1 MSLYQA
7 FLEALVRIEILR
19 ERFVQ
24 IGIDDTEKVELV
36 WIVHYLFDEYS
47 RSTDEIIL
55 LIDAHRSGG
64 QQLFESTLYDI
75 ARSNDIDF
83 KDLDASQRNHRLEVR
98 ASAQGYIWA
107 WKHFCRRFRR

>member
-19 ERFVQ
+19 ERFFQ
-24 IGIDDTEKVELV
+24 IEIDDVEKVELV
-36 WIVHYLFDEYS
+36 RIMHYLFNEYS
-47 RSTDEIIL
+47 RSTDEIIS
-55 LIDAHRSGG
+55 LINAYRSGG
-64 QQLFESTLYDI
+64 QQLFESKLYDI

-83 KDLDASQRNHRLEVR
+83 KNLDTSRRNHRLEVR
-98 ASAQGYIWA
+98 ASAQGYIWT

>member
-7 FLEALVRIEILR
+7 LLEALVRIEILR

-36 WIVHYLFDEYS
+36 RIVHYLFDEYS
-47 RSTDEIIL
+47 CSTDEVIS

-83 KDLDASQRNHRLEVR
+83 KNLDASQRNYRLEVR
-98 ASAQGYIWA
+98 ASARGHIWA